1 VNSVALKRVLRA
13 LHGSI
18 DIDLSQPRNVCEVVF
33 RVSDALD
40 TGGVL
45 DRGQEGGRL
54 D

>member
-13 LHGSI
+13 LHGI
-18 DIDLSQPRNVCEVVF
+18 DIDLSQPRNVCEIVF